1 MRINLTKRPGWR
13 KVTAL
18 LGAAAISA
26 AALSTVGGAA
36 SADGSNEPRPT
47 IVLVH
52 GAFADAS
59 GWNDVTRRLQQD
71 DYTVIATAN
80 PLRSVELRRRL
91 PQEHPRHDRRSRR
104 PGRPLL
110 RRLRHDERSRWR
122 P

>member
-26 AALSTVGGAA
+26 AALSTVGGPA
-36 SADGSNEPRPT
+36 SADGSNEPLPT

-59 GWNDVTRRLQQD
+59 GWNDVTRRLLAD
-71 DYTVIATAN
+71 NRDKLDAVAEA
-80 PLRSVELRRRL
+80 LLERESLDELDVYAAADI
-91 PQEHPRHDRRSRR
+91 DRQAVPASA
-104 PGRPLL
+104 
-110 RRLRHDERSRWR
+110 
-122 P
+122 